1 MVYVL
6 LGEGFEESEAIVPVD
21 LLRRAGVEV
30 SLAALKGKTVKSSH
44 GVQVEA
50 DCRLKDVDE
59 SKAEM
64 IVLPGGL
71 GGVDA
76 IMGDQAA
83 LGLVQRAADRGA
95 YVCAICAGPTI
106 LAHLGIADR
115 RRAVCYPGMEEQ
127 MGSAVVQ
134 QGQRVVVDGHMITAE
149 AAGSSFEF
157 GLKLVEVLK
166 GKDAAQKVKQAVH
179 YR

>member
-6 LGEGFEESEAIVPVD
+6 LGEGFEEAEAIVPVD

-30 SLAALKGKTVKSSH
+30 SLAALKGKVVKSSH
-44 GVQVEA
+44 GVKVEA
-50 DCRLKDVDE
+50 DCQLKDVDE
-59 SKAEM
+59 SKLEM
-64 IVLPGGL
+64 LIIPGGL

-95 YVCAICAGPTI
+95 YVCAICAGPTV
-106 LAHLGIADR
+106 LAHLGISDR
-115 RRAVCYPGMEEQ
+115 RQAGCSPGMEEQ

-134 QGQRVVVDGHMITAE
+134 KGKKVVVDGHLITGE

-157 GLKLVEVLK
+157 GLKLVEALK
-166 GKDAAQKVKQAVH
+166 GPEALQKVKQAIH
-179 YR
+179 WH

>member
-21 LLRRAGVEV
+21 LLRRAEVEV
-30 SLAALKGKTVKSSH
+30 SLVALKGKTVKSSH
-44 GVQVEA
+44 GIQVEA
-50 DCRLKDVDE
+50 DCQLKDVDE
-59 SKAEM
+59 GKLEM
-64 IVLPGGL
+64 IVIPGGL
-71 GGVDA
+71 GGVAA
-76 IMGDQAA
+76 IMGDQSA
-83 LGLVQRAADRGA
+83 LGLVQRAGDRGA
-95 YVCAICAGPTI
+95 YVCAICAGPTV

-115 RRAVCYPGMEEQ
+115 RQAVCYPGMEEE
-127 MGSAVVQ
+127 MGSAVVKK
-134 QGQRVVVDGHMITAE
+134 GERVVCDGHMITAE

-157 GLKLVEVLK
+157 GLKLVEALK